1 MSRDLEDSLRLMDAI
16 RKATEAYTKARTEN
30 ARQKAQARL
39 QQLLAADA
47 PFRQE
52 QQRQREETRRLRED
66 TRLYRDVALQVI
78 DVGYRRLATRVHPDH
93 GGSTETMAR
102 LNRMRAVLQTAA
114 KRLKGGAP

>member
-30 ARQKAQARL
+30 A
-39 QQLLAADA
+39 
-47 PFRQE
+47 
-52 QQRQREETRRLRED
+52 RQREETRRLRED